1 MSQEKEQSR
10 PYDDAI
16 IRNLRIVLAEAEE
29 AREALAAAVAH
40 TARLYLRVDGLP
52 AAIDSLRLEYAVAV
66 EFNDPSWKI
75 QFLEAVLDRLR
86 AFEEPQSAIE
96 NEHDAEPIASD
107 ASADQKPLNIPEDH
121 DEDEEEYDLDP
132 QIAASIPDQIREAAE
147 ELRHAGI
154 AAAQTLSG
162 TALDI
167 AEELEQILSAHL
179 CHDDNEE

>member
-10 PYDDAI
+10 PNDDAL

-29 AREALAAAVAH
+29 ARETLAAAVAY
-40 TARLYLRVDGLP
+40 TARLYLKTDGLP
-52 AAIDSLRLEYAVAV
+52 AAMESLRLEYAVAV
-66 EFNDPSWKI
+66 EFNDPPGKI
-75 QFLEAVLDRLR
+75 EFLEAVLDRLR
-86 AFEEPQSAIE
+86 ALEETHSAIE
-96 NEHDAEPIASD
+96 TECDAEPIASD
-107 ASADQKPLNIPEDH
+107 VSADRKPLNIPEDD
-121 DEDEEEYDLDP
+121 DEDGKDCDLGP

-167 AEELEQILSAHL
+167 AEELKQILSAHL
-179 CHDDNEE
+179 RHDDNEE

>member
-1 MSQEKEQSR
+1 MSQETEQSR
-10 PYDDAI
+10 PDDDAI

-29 AREALAAAVAH
+29 AHEALAAAVAH

-66 EFNDPSWKI
+66 EFNDPSGKI
-75 QFLEAVLDRLR
+75 EFLEAVLDRLR
-86 AFEEPQSAIE
+86 AFEEQSAIE
-96 NEHDAEPIASD
+96 TECDAEPIASD
-107 ASADQKPLNIPEDH
+107 FSADQKPLNIPED
-121 DEDEEEYDLDP
+121 DEECDLDP

-179 CHDDNEE
+179 CHDDNEG